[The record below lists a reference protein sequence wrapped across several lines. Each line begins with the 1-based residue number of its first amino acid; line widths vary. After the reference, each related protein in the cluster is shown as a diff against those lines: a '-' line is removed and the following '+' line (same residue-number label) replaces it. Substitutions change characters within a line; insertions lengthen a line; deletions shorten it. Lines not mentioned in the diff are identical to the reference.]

1 MHSPWADHAARCY
14 GALRDLVSP
23 AGLPPSA
30 LHQVWD
36 HAIAAGSEAM
46 VDGLY
51 RIKRCTFEGRASM
64 SYDLAQVER
73 YVSGRLIGGG
83 DASYSSASLDQA
95 AKLFLCSLLMYTLV
109 LSPSNSLFLVAV

>member
-14 GALRDLVSP
+14 GALRDLVAP

-73 YVSGRLIGGG
+73 YVSGHYRGGSSQIPLLHRIMRL
-83 DASYSSASLDQA
+83 
-95 AKLFLCSLLMYTLV
+95 
-109 LSPSNSLFLVAV
+109 N